1 MEITSEKIRAVFDY
15 LCDELDRGN
24 HFFQIFKA
32 LEESYRNSRLV
43 GAPYFFAGVYD
54 ACLREAILS
63 LAKLLV
69 LDKES
74 INIYY
79 LLNIATQ
86 NPEIFRFAES
96 NKIKDTVTKHEILL
110 ENLQPFI
117 DEVKGQRDQV
127 IAHLDRK
134 HINNPTK
141 ILSNQINL
149 TEIDRSFDVLLQLV
163 KTYMGYYGAGDFS
176 FGIIESNVRQEVEY
190 ILSLIE
196 KEYK

>member
-1 MEITSEKIRAVFDY
+1 MTSEKIRIIFDY

-24 HFFQIFKA
+24 HFFQIFKF
-32 LEESYRNSRLV
+32 LEEAYRKKRIIGV
-43 GAPYFFAGVYD
+43 APYFFAGVYD

-69 LDKES
+69 PDKDS

-86 NPEIFRFAES
+86 NPEIFPFVEA
-96 NKIKDTVTKHEILL
+96 NKVKEAVTKHQRLIE
-110 ENLQPFI
+110 ELQPFI
-117 DEVKGQRDQV
+117 EELRGQRDQV

-134 HINNPTK
+134 HINNSTK
-141 ILSNQINL
+141 MLSDQINL
-149 TEIDRSFDVLLQLV
+149 TETEKSFDVLLQIIN
-163 KTYMGYYGAGDFS
+163 TYVGYYDDKSFS
-176 FGIIESNVRQEVEY
+176 FGVIESNVRQEMAY
-190 ILSLIE
+190 ILSLME